1 MKVIGITRR
10 MDDLGR
16 VVIPKEVR
24 SLSELTRAIFWRL
37 QVLTGACLCRNA
49 AKPMGMNPSR
59 REWKP
64 KKRTRYLFSGI
75 RIAWFIWF
83 HFPKRQRNFAGGLK
97 IWACWMK
104 ICGGRFVAT
113 MQREIFKRFA
123 PFGAF
128 LFVFFRGRTA
138 QDGRGPIFSGSAVST
153 KYVRKCCAI

>member
-1 MKVIGITRR
+1 MKSYVVMADNREKIICVS
-10 MDDLGR
+10 DDLRLARGAGWDWLKKQYNPDNWQD
-16 VVIPKEVR
+16 ILEDMDYE
-24 SLSELTRAIFWRL
+24 SENDLRHDML
-37 QVLTGACLCRNA
+37 LG
-49 AKPMGMNPSR
+49 
-59 REWKP
+59 
-64 KKRTRYLFSGI
+64 
-75 RIAWFIWF
+75 
-83 HFPKRQRNFAGGLK
+83 
-97 IWACWMK
+97 ACWMK

>member
-1 MKVIGITRR
+1 MKSYVVMADNREKIICVS
-10 MDDLGR
+10 DDLRLARGAGWDWLKKQYNPDNWQD
-16 VVIPKEVR
+16 ILEDMDYE
-24 SLSELTRAIFWRL
+24 SENDLRHDML
-37 QVLTGACLCRNA
+37 LGACLCRNA

-97 IWACWMK
+97 SWACWMK

-113 MQREIFKRFA
+113 M
-123 PFGAF
+123 
-128 LFVFFRGRTA
+128 
-138 QDGRGPIFSGSAVST
+138 
-153 KYVRKCCAI
+153 